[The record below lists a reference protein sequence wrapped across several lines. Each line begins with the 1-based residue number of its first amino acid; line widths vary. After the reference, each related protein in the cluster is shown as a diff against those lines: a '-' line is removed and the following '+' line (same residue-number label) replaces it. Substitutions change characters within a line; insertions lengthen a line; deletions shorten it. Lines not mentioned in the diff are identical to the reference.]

1 METQLIIGKNN
12 FLKNIIFN
20 SVEGYN
26 NHIIDYF
33 DISTMFL
40 RTLHVFSYRIQRSK
54 YPFIGKEKPSELIN
68 LIKQHAQQ
76 KIWSSSLVSQ
86 SLCFDLDSKCSVL
99 CPEHIHN
106 IEKNILC
113 YIGVLYDN
121 Y

>member
-12 FLKNIIFN
+12 FLRNKIF
-20 SVEGYN
+20 SSDEGYN

-40 RTLHVFSYRIQRSK
+40 RTLHIFSYRIQHSK
-54 YPFIGKEKPSELIN
+54 YPLIGKEKPSELIAF
-68 LIKQHAQQ
+68 IKQYAQQ
-76 KIWSSSLVSQ
+76 KTCSNSVVSQ
-86 SLCFDLDSKCSVL
+86 SLCFDLDLKCSVFCL
-99 CPEHIHN
+99 EHMRN
-106 IEKNILC
+106 IEKNISS